1 MAPPD
6 SPPVADPADATRA
19 YRRLAVDER
28 RRRLLEAGT
37 ELFAEHDYGEL
48 SMAQIAKAAGVSKPL
63 LYHYFP
69 TKRDFFVATLAD
81 AADDL
86 AERVRPRAD
95 LPLHQAAHHSLSAY
109 LEWID
114 ERPKQFRRLLT
125 AAAGESGIREL
136 IDNIRQATVA
146 LILATLGHADL
157 ERTDPALRA
166 AVLGWLLFVD
176 GAMLVRLELGAPDR
190 ERFADQLVETL
201 AGAVRAAG
209 DPDAGDR
216 LLGVGA

>member
-1 MAPPD
+1 MTSPD
-6 SPPVADPADATRA
+6 LPPVAEPAAETRA

-69 TKRDFFVATLAD
+69 TKRDYFVATLAD

-86 AERVRPRAD
+86 AERVRPRLD
-95 LPLHQAAHHSLSAY
+95 LPMHEAAHHSLSAY
-109 LEWID
+109 LAWID
-114 ERPKQFRRLLT
+114 ERPKQFQRLLT
-125 AAAGESGIREL
+125 AAAGEPGIREL
-136 IDNIRQATVA
+136 IDNIRRATVA
-146 LILATLGHADL
+146 LILGTLGHPDL

-176 GAMLVRLELGAPDR
+176 GAMLVRLELGAPSR
-190 ERFADQLVETL
+190 EAFADQLVATL
-201 AGAVRAAG
+201 AGALRAAG
-209 DPDAGDR
+209 DDDAAAR
-216 LLGVGA
+216 LLGEA